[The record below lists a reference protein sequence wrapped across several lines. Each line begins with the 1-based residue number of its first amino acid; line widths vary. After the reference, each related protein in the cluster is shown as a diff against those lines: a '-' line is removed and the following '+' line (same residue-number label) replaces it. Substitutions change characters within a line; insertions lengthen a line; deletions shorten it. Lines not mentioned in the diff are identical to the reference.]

1 MAALAAEAT
10 SAPKASPR
18 RVKSAAAAA
27 AEAAEEATMEEM
39 EPPLSGGGGGGGES
53 PVVEG
58 PSVMVVRVSRKI
70 QWAEPKSTKN
80 FCVVL
85 LMRFLTL
92 KTYFGYT
99 FSG

>member
-1 MAALAAEAT
+1 MAALAAEAI

-39 EPPLSGGGGGGGES
+39 EPPLSGGGGGES

-80 FCVVL
+80 FCVVH